1 VETESIYLQRQ
12 VDELSQRV
20 QVLERQMAQILA
32 NQSESQFHLDLL
44 KKQSDLRNKEQEI
57 QTKRAKLALPRLP

>member
-1 VETESIYLQRQ
+1 METESIYLQQQ

-20 QVLERQMAQILA
+20 QILERQMAQILA
-32 NQSESQFHLDLL
+32 NQSEYQFHLDLL
-44 KKQSDLRNKEQEI
+44 KKQSDLRNKEQM